1 MLFFLSLFLPMC
13 FRVEYNYFCL
23 PFVFRTTDF
32 VFHSE
37 KMAKNTK
44 ELMDYKEQEL
54 ILMKKRANA
63 VFWWPVRV
71 QKYDSKSKSLL
82 VEWLYSTT
90 KT

>member
-1 MLFFLSLFLPMC
+1 
-13 FRVEYNYFCL
+13 
-23 PFVFRTTDF
+23 
-32 VFHSE
+32 
-37 KMAKNTK
+37 MAKNTK

-54 ILMKKRANA
+54 ILMKKRAND